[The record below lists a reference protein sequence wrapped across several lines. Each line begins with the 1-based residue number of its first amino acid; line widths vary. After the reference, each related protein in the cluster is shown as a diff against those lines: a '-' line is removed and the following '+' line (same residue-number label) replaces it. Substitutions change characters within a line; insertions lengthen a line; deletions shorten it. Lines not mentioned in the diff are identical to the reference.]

1 MGARAAPQAVHHPV
15 LVIAADSLS
24 AVVPV
29 FPLAGAILMPRGVLP
44 LNIFEPRYLA
54 MVRDALA
61 GDRLIGMIQPRGAD
75 GAAVP
80 PLYEVGCLGRLTECR
95 PTDDGRMLIELR
107 GVQRFRVER
116 ELDVVTPY
124 RQVQADYSPFEGDQV
139 EPAAVAPATRAA
151 LETTLRGY
159 LDANGLSAD
168 WDAVANAD
176 DESLVTTLAAV
187 CPFDPV
193 EKQAL
198 LEAPDLAS
206 RAATLTALMTF
217 AQGPGT
223 PTGKTLQ

>member
-1 MGARAAPQAVHHPV
+1 MKTS
-15 LVIAADSLS
+15 DSLA

-44 LNIFEPRYLA
+44 LNIFEPRYLT

-61 GDRLIGMIQPRGAD
+61 GDRLIGMIQPRGPGD
-75 GAAVP
+75 RSSP
-80 PLYEVGCLGRLTECR
+80 PLYDVGCVGRLTECR
-95 PTDDGRMLIELR
+95 PTDDGRILIELH
-107 GVQRFRVER
+107 GVQRFRVAR
-116 ELDVVTPY
+116 ELDVITPY
-124 RQVQADYSPFEGDQV
+124 RQVEADYSPFSDDRS
-139 EPAAVAPATRAA
+139 EPAAVAPAARAA
-151 LETTLRGY
+151 LESTLRGY

-168 WDAVANAD
+168 WEAVSSAD
-176 DESLVTTLAAV
+176 DEALVTTLAAV

-217 AQGPGT
+217 AQGPGA
-223 PTGKTLQ
+223 PPGKTLQ